1 LRAYFNGCSFTYG
14 AELSTPEI
22 SAWPTLVSKH
32 LDLEFTN
39 DAVAGGTNQRIMYK
53 TIQEINNY
61 DCFVIAWT
69 TYTRFTEY
77 NPVDNFEIN
86 FNPKLNLDVSLQYSD
101 DLKLNYTKYQNYGTM
116 YYKHW
121 FNELYQF
128 KQWLQQ
134 IILLQSLFKE
144 KNKKYI
150 MLNAFNN
157 ELDKWCSS
165 ENKFISSVKS
175 LLDFFDYVND
185 DLLLEE
191 HRQIQNLLSM
201 IDYSSFLEFNEWSIQ
216 DYYNKFPCGPGG
228 HILEDGHIAVAEL
241 LINFYNKRYV

>member
-1 LRAYFNGCSFTYG
+1 
-14 AELSTPEI
+14 
-22 SAWPTLVSKH
+22 
-32 LDLEFTN
+32 
-39 DAVAGGTNQRIMYK
+39 
-53 TIQEINNY
+53 
-61 DCFVIAWT
+61 
-69 TYTRFTEY
+69 
-77 NPVDNFEIN
+77 
-86 FNPKLNLDVSLQYSD
+86 
-101 DLKLNYTKYQNYGTM
+101 M

-150 MLNAFNN
+150 MLNTFNN
-157 ELDKWCSS
+157 QLDKWCSS
-165 ENKFISSVKS
+165 EDKFISSVQP
-175 LLDFFDYVND
+175 LLEFFDYLSD
-185 DLLLEE
+185 DLLLKE

-201 IDYSSFLEFNEWSIQ
+201 IDYSNFSKFNEWWIG
-216 DYYNKFPCGPGG
+216 DYCDKFPVGPGG

>member
-1 LRAYFNGCSFTYG
+1 LRLYFNGCSFTYG
-14 AELSTPEI
+14 DELSTPEL
-22 SAWPTLVSKH
+22 SAWPALMSKH
-32 LDLEFTN
+32 LGLEFTN
-39 DAVAGGTNQRIMYK
+39 DAVCGGTNQRIMYK

-69 TYTRFTEY
+69 WYDRFTEY

-86 FNPKLNLDVSLQYSD
+86 FTASSLIDVSTHFSD
-101 DLKLNYTKYQNYGTM
+101 DLKTNYKKFQNYHTM

-121 FNELYQF
+121 YNELYQF

-150 MLNAFNN
+150 MLNTNNN

-165 ENKFISSVKS
+165 EDKFISSVQP
-175 LLDFFDYVND
+175 LLGFFDYLSD
-185 DLLLEE
+185 DLLLKE

-201 IDYSSFLEFNEWSIQ
+201 IDYSNFLKFNEWCIGEYC
-216 DYYNKFPCGPGG
+216 DKFPCGLGG